1 MSRDNISKKVKRK
14 LYAESMGKCM
24 NPNCQIDL
32 FGLNGDIIEKA
43 HIDPYCKTAD
53 NSFENLVILC
63 PNCHTNFDKNSA
75 FTPEEVLEWKKIRQ
89 DDIERLFC
97 KKYDCFEDLQN
108 DVVPL
113 LEENKSIYE
122 NYYLGDN
129 KHLWD
134 RFEKKVLINNRKIK
148 ELIKNNLNLFQRHN
162 NPDYSNQSVIRT
174 FLQHI
179 DEFEATRYDDEKIR
193 SVLYPSEVDSIFGI
207 KPIEDNMLPSTES
220 LEKLITKLDEEGKF
234 FGIRFD
240 EDPPYIVIKQS
251 DEKQEFLFLTD
262 TPRLRQLYHDYDCF
276 SKAGV
281 RLDSLSFAL
290 KHICRN
296 GFTIHFISK
305 DNLRQIVINKTK
317 IYFVYE
323 YCLSE
328 ASLRTLYPEEH
339 SIVINLHNWNG
350 ECCISEAA
358 YSFAKRINVTLFT
371 SEKFYEY
378 IKSIKNSQW
387 RFGLL

>member
-1 MSRDNISKKVKRK
+1 MSREAICENVKRR

-53 NSFENLVILC
+53 NTFENLVVLC
-63 PNCHTNFDKNSA
+63 PNCHTNFDKNGA

-148 ELIKNNLNLFQRHN
+148 ELIKNNLT
-162 NPDYSNQSVIRT
+162 DK
-174 FLQHI
+174 
-179 DEFEATRYDDEKIR
+179 EKIR

-207 KPIEDNMLPSTES
+207 EPIDDSMLPSTES
-220 LEKLITKLDEEGKF
+220 LEKLITKLDANGRF
-234 FGIRFD
+234 LAIRFD
-240 EDPPYIVIKQS
+240 ESPPYMIIKQS
-251 DEKQEFLFLTD
+251 DERQEFLFLSD
-262 TPRLRQLYHDYDCF
+262 TPRLRQLYHDYNCF

-281 RLDSLSFAL
+281 RLDSLSFTL
-290 KHICRN
+290 NHICRN
-296 GFTIHFISK
+296 GFTFHFISK

-328 ASLRTLYPEEH
+328 ASLRTLYPEKH